1 MRTININDFKTIEEV
16 ENYRK
21 EINEACDKRADFI
34 TLCEKADKLSHK
46 PFGYIKDCFEAIAPE
61 LFKSKEGKKIMSN
74 YSKTIR
80 ENKNLSA
87 LHNLYENIRK
97 SGKDMDID
105 FFANNIANTNWNVDK
120 KTLSEDTLK
129 VGRILAEG
137 YLHLGK
143 SAEDLFPSENIVLES
158 AVSYIA
164 ENKKTNKNI
173 AEYSN
178 AIKVIK
184 ENISSK
190 ESEENVFESTDLDAL
205 AKSLLQEFNK
215 KYSSELTEE
224 EANALRE
231 VSSSENKEDVF
242 NKYKNACQS
251 KLSESKKDFEEKGDK
266 SSSERMTAILEQV
279 SNKTYSLENLGND
292 ICGFIELKSIFE

>member
-190 ESEENVFESTDLDAL
+190 ESEENVFESTDLDVL

>member
-61 LFKSKEGKKIMSN
+61 LFESKEGKKIMSN

-190 ESEENVFESTDLDAL
+190 ESEENVFESTDLDVL

-231 VSSSENKEDVF
+231 VSSSENREDVF

>member
-16 ENYRK
+16 ENYRN

-61 LFKSKEGKKIMSN
+61 LFESKEGKKIMSN

-143 SAEDLFPSENIVLES
+143 SAEDLFPSENTVLES

>member
-61 LFKSKEGKKIMSN
+61 LFESKEGKKIMSN

-143 SAEDLFPSENIVLES
+143 SAEDLFPSENTVLES

-242 NKYKNACQS
+242 NS
-251 KLSESKKDFEEKGDK
+251 TSTL
-266 SSSERMTAILEQV
+266 
-279 SNKTYSLENLGND
+279 
-292 ICGFIELKSIFE
+292 

>member
-190 ESEENVFESTDLDAL
+190 ESEENVFESTDLDVL

-231 VSSSENKEDVF
+231 VSSSENREDVF

-251 KLSESKKDFEEKGDK
+251 KLTESKKDFEEKGDK

>member
-1 MRTININDFKTIEEV
+1 MSTVNINDFKTIKEV
-16 ENYRK
+16 EDYRK
-21 EINEACDKRADFI
+21 KINEACDKRADFI
-34 TLCEKADKLSHK
+34 ILCEKADKLSQK

-61 LFKSKEGKKIMSN
+61 LFESKDGKKIMAK
-74 YSKTIR
+74 YSKAIR
-80 ENKNLSA
+80 ENNNLSA
-87 LHNLYENIRK
+87 LHSLYENIRK

-137 YLHLGK
+137 FLYLGK
-143 SAEDLFPSENIVLES
+143 TAEDLFPSENIALES
-158 AVSYIA
+158 AISYIA

-178 AIKVIK
+178 AIKIIK
-184 ENISSK
+184 ENISNK
-190 ESEENVFESTDLDAL
+190 DSEENVFESIDLDAL
-205 AKSLLQEFNK
+205 AKNLLQEFNK

-231 VSSSENKEDVF
+231 VSSSENREEIF
-242 NKYKNACQS
+242 NKYKNACQN

-266 SSSERMTAILEQV
+266 NSSDRMTAILEQV

-292 ICGFIELKSIFE
+292 ICGFIELKNIFE

>member
-61 LFKSKEGKKIMSN
+61 LFESKEGKKIMSN

-129 VGRILAEG
+129 LGRILAEG

-143 SAEDLFPSENIVLES
+143 SAEDLFPSENTVLES

-231 VSSSENKEDVF
+231 VSSSENREDVF

>member
-1 MRTININDFKTIEEV
+1 MRTININDFKTIEEL

-61 LFKSKEGKKIMSN
+61 LFESKEGKKIMSN

-143 SAEDLFPSENIVLES
+143 SAEDLFPSENTVLES

-205 AKSLLQEFNK
+205 AKRLLQEFNK

>member
-61 LFKSKEGKKIMSN
+61 LFESKEGKKIMSN

-120 KTLSEDTLK
+120 KTLSEDTFK

-143 SAEDLFPSENIVLES
+143 SAEDLFPSENTVLES

-205 AKSLLQEFNK
+205 AKSLLQEFNR

-242 NKYKNACQS
+242 NKYKNACQN
-251 KLSESKKDFEEKGDK
+251 KLSEYKQDFEEKGDK

-292 ICGFIELKSIFE
+292 ICGFIELKNIFE

>member
-231 VSSSENKEDVF
+231 VSSSENREDVF

>member
-61 LFKSKEGKKIMSN
+61 LFESKEGKKIMSN

-143 SAEDLFPSENIVLES
+143 SAEDLFPSENTVLEL

-205 AKSLLQEFNK
+205 VKSLLQEFNK

>member
-16 ENYRK
+16 ENYRN

-143 SAEDLFPSENIVLES
+143 SAEDLFPSENTVLES

-190 ESEENVFESTDLDAL
+190 ESEENVFESTDLDVL

-231 VSSSENKEDVF
+231 VSSSENREDVF

>member
-61 LFKSKEGKKIMSN
+61 LFESKEGKKIMSN

-105 FFANNIANTNWNVDK
+105 FFASNIANTNWNVDK

-143 SAEDLFPSENIVLES
+143 SAEDLFPSENTVLES

>member
-61 LFKSKEGKKIMSN
+61 LFESKEGKKIMSN

-143 SAEDLFPSENIVLES
+143 SAEDLFPSENTVLES

>member
-61 LFKSKEGKKIMSN
+61 LFESKEGKKIMSN

-143 SAEDLFPSENIVLES
+143 SAEDLFPSENTVLES

-205 AKSLLQEFNK
+205 AKSLLQEFNR

-242 NKYKNACQS
+242 NKYKNACQN
-251 KLSESKKDFEEKGDK
+251 KLAESKKDFEEKGDK

-292 ICGFIELKSIFE
+292 ICGFIELKNIFE

>member
-61 LFKSKEGKKIMSN
+61 LFESKEGKKIMSN

>member
-61 LFKSKEGKKIMSN
+61 LFESKEGKKIMSN

-190 ESEENVFESTDLDAL
+190 ESEENVFESTDLDVL

>member
-190 ESEENVFESTDLDAL
+190 ESEENVFESTDLDVL

-231 VSSSENKEDVF
+231 VSSSENREDVF

>member
-61 LFKSKEGKKIMSN
+61 LFESKEGKKIMSN

-143 SAEDLFPSENIVLES
+143 SAEDLFPSENTVLES

-190 ESEENVFESTDLDAL
+190 ESEENVFESTDLDVL

>member
-1 MRTININDFKTIEEV
+1 MSTININDFKTIQEV
-16 ENYRK
+16 EDYRK
-21 EINEACDKRADFI
+21 KINEACDKRTDFI
-34 TLCEKADKLSHK
+34 VLCEKADKLSQK

-61 LFKSKEGKKIMSN
+61 LFESKEGKKIMAK
-74 YSKTIR
+74 YSKTVR
-80 ENKNLSA
+80 ERKNLST

-105 FFANNIANTNWNVDK
+105 FFANNIANTDWNVDK

-137 YLHLGK
+137 YLYLGK
-143 SAEDLFPSENIVLES
+143 NAEDLFPTENIALES

-184 ENISSK
+184 ENATNK
-190 ESEENVFESTDLDAL
+190 DSEENVFESIDLDTL
-205 AKSLLQEFNK
+205 VKNLLQEFNK

-231 VSSSENKEDVF
+231 VSSSENREEVF
-242 NKYKNACQS
+242 NKYKNACQN

-266 SSSERMTAILEQV
+266 NSSDRMTAILEQV

-292 ICGFIELKSIFE
+292 ICGFIELKNIFE

>member
-61 LFKSKEGKKIMSN
+61 LFESKEGKKIMSN

-231 VSSSENKEDVF
+231 VSSSENREDVF

>member
-61 LFKSKEGKKIMSN
+61 LFESKEGKKIMSN

-143 SAEDLFPSENIVLES
+143 SAEDLFPSENTVLES

-190 ESEENVFESTDLDAL
+190 ESEENVFKSTDLDAL
-205 AKSLLQEFNK
+205 AKSLIQEFNK

-242 NKYKNACQS
+242 NKYKNACQN
-251 KLSESKKDFEEKGDK
+251 KLSEFKKDFEEKGDK

-292 ICGFIELKSIFE
+292 ICGFIELKNIFE

>member
-1 MRTININDFKTIEEV
+1 MRTININDFKTIEEL

-61 LFKSKEGKKIMSN
+61 LFESKEGKKIMSN

-143 SAEDLFPSENIVLES
+143 SAEDLFPSENTVLES

>member
-158 AVSYIA
+158 AVFYIA

-190 ESEENVFESTDLDAL
+190 ESEENVFESTDLDVL

-231 VSSSENKEDVF
+231 VSSSENREDVF

>member
-61 LFKSKEGKKIMSN
+61 LFESKEGKKIMSN

-143 SAEDLFPSENIVLES
+143 SAEDLFPSENTVLET

-251 KLSESKKDFEEKGDK
+251 KLFESKKDFEEKGDK

>member
-61 LFKSKEGKKIMSN
+61 LFESKEGKKIMSN

-143 SAEDLFPSENIVLES
+143 SAEDLFPSENTVLES

-231 VSSSENKEDVF
+231 VSSSENREDVF

>member
-61 LFKSKEGKKIMSN
+61 LFESKEGKKIMSN

-143 SAEDLFPSENIVLES
+143 SAEDLFPSENTVLES

-205 AKSLLQEFNK
+205 AKSLLQEFNR

-242 NKYKNACQS
+242 NKNKNACQN

-292 ICGFIELKSIFE
+292 ICGFIELKNIFE

>member
-61 LFKSKEGKKIMSN
+61 LFESKEGKKIMSN

-143 SAEDLFPSENIVLES
+143 SAEDLFPSENTVLES

-164 ENKKTNKNI
+164 EKKIYLLKNQKKMYLNQQTLTHLRKVFFRNSIKNI
-173 AEYSN
+173 HQN
-178 AIKVIK
+178 
-184 ENISSK
+184 
-190 ESEENVFESTDLDAL
+190 
-205 AKSLLQEFNK
+205 
-215 KYSSELTEE
+215 
-224 EANALRE
+224 
-231 VSSSENKEDVF
+231 
-242 NKYKNACQS
+242 
-251 KLSESKKDFEEKGDK
+251 
-266 SSSERMTAILEQV
+266 
-279 SNKTYSLENLGND
+279 
-292 ICGFIELKSIFE
+292 

>member
-143 SAEDLFPSENIVLES
+143 SAEDLFPSENTVLES

-190 ESEENVFESTDLDAL
+190 ESEENVFESTDLDVL

-231 VSSSENKEDVF
+231 VSSSENREDVF

>member
-1 MRTININDFKTIEEV
+1 MRTININDFKTIEEL

-61 LFKSKEGKKIMSN
+61 LFESKEGKKIMSN

-143 SAEDLFPSENIVLES
+143 SAEDLFPSENTVLES

-205 AKSLLQEFNK
+205 AKNLLQEFNK
-215 KYSSELTEE
+215 KYSSELTKE

-242 NKYKNACQS
+242 NKYKNACQN